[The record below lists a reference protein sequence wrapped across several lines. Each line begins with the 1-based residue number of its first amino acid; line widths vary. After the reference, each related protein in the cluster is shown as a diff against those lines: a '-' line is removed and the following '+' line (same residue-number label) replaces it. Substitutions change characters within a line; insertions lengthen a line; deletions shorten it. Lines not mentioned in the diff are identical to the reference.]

1 MLHGTNLDHALKP
14 WRPTSGGSVT
24 NKTPESFYAGLP
36 RKRVGAGA
44 LITDASGR
52 VLVVEQTYRTTCEV
66 PGGVVEASETA
77 PAACAREC
85 REELGIDVAVG
96 RLLVTEHQTEDS
108 FKGDSI
114 MYIYDG
120 GVVSDPGT
128 IRIAADEIRS
138 FRFVQP
144 DDLHALMTAKLAR
157 RLAAALRARAG
168 GIVVELE
175 NGVERQPPGRL

>member
-1 MLHGTNLDHALKP
+1 M
-14 WRPTSGGSVT
+14 T

-36 RKRVGAGA
+36 RKRVVAGA

-120 GVVSDPGT
+120 AWSPTRERSGSPPMKSEVSVSSSQMICT
-128 IRIAADEIRS
+128 HS
-138 FRFVQP
+138 
-144 DDLHALMTAKLAR
+144 
-157 RLAAALRARAG
+157 
-168 GIVVELE
+168 
-175 NGVERQPPGRL
+175 